1 MICFL
6 PMQSFGGLTGVEVDP
21 NNANNLIFTF
31 RTRTDAEKVQ
41 LYFKA
46 VVLFHA
52 LLYFLLPQ

>member
-1 MICFL
+1 
-6 PMQSFGGLTGVEVDP
+6 MQSFGGLTGVEVDP